1 MPTFKSVFMFLL
13 VGIMI
18 AVSQPLPAQFLTI
31 ARKIKSMK
39 SDGKDVATVIIDA
52 GAFKVFKAVTDTL
65 TSDPKCEI
73 LQRDNTKKF
82 VEFTHDAFSLSL
94 QVDSLAA
101 GLSQI
106 TVLAQ
111 HSENSQQKTTD
122 VAASVILSV
131 CHKMSIHCT
140 LKEPDATGQH

>member
-1 MPTFKSVFMFLL
+1 ML

-18 AVSQPLPAQFLTI
+18 IVSQPLPAQFLTI

-52 GAFKVFKAVTDTL
+52 GAFKVFKAVIDTI
-65 TSDPKCEI
+65 TSDPKCKI
-73 LQRDNTKKF
+73 LQRDNAKKL
-82 VEFTHDAFSLSL
+82 VEFTHDSFSLSL

-111 HSENSQQKTTD
+111 HSENSQQKATD
-122 VAASVILSV
+122 VAANVILSI
-131 CHKMSIHCT
+131 CHKMGINCT
-140 LKEPDATGQH
+140 LKEPDATGHH